1 VFTTCPFSLLIYI
14 LNESP
19 HNSRIILFLS
29 EREEENMNGDMW
41 RNLSAS

>member
-1 VFTTCPFSLLIYI
+1 MKARTIAVLL
-14 LNESP
+14 
-19 HNSRIILFLS
+19 LS